1 MLHLQA
7 MPIQAMPIQAM
18 PIQAMPHSSGVF
30 GRKSGLTPS
39 QTSDLNRGLALAGP
53 ELAPLYESFATS
65 RLARAKR

>member
-1 MLHLQA
+1 MPIQA

-39 QTSDLNRGLALAGP
+39 
-53 ELAPLYESFATS
+53 
-65 RLARAKR
+65 

>member
-39 QTSDLNRGLALAGP
+39 
-53 ELAPLYESFATS
+53 
-65 RLARAKR
+65 